1 MRSTVLLRTL
11 VSVTTAVGIA
21 AGGLA
26 AAGAASATP
35 APAEKTAVS
44 TVRTQSVAPYAV
56 NNLGLSVSQAK
67 KVQRSLPAWGYRGEM
82 DGYLGTGSWMALQRY
97 MKAYWGY
104 NDAIDGVVGPNTVKA
119 LQRWMKTQFTYKG
132 PIDGIAGP
140 DTRAAFKRYAN
151 FV

>member
-1 MRSTVLLRTL
+1 M
-11 VSVTTAVGIA
+11 
-21 AGGLA
+21 
-26 AAGAASATP
+26 
-35 APAEKTAVS
+35 
-44 TVRTQSVAPYAV
+44 

-67 KVQRSLPAWGYRGEM
+67 KVQRSLPAWGYKGET

-104 NDAIDGVVGPNTVKA
+104 DDAVDGVVGLNTVKA
-119 LQRWMKTQFTYKG
+119 LQRWMKTRFNYKG

-151 FV
+151 FI